1 MSTNLLCISIYF
13 TYALLFLY
21 LWSCFTFYFERGHF
35 LLMTSL
41 YSQPP
46 VIRWLIALLLSTSL
60 VAVVKCLGFRSQGLS
75 PVHSDTSTG
84 AVLVQVLFRQSWCW
98 EVTWEVSDIPRR
110 HRFIANYLNLSG
122 LYNVHSLLQ
131 YSLSLKW
138 GNFM

>member
-41 YSQPP
+41 YSRSPP
-46 VIRWLIALLLSTSL
+46 ICLLIALLLLASL
-60 VAVVKCLGFRSQGLS
+60 VSVVKWIGFRSQGLS

-84 AVLVQVLFRQSWCW
+84 AVLVQVLYRKSWCW
-98 EVTWEVSDIPRR
+98 KVTCVVSDIPRR

-122 LYNVHSLLQ
+122 LYNIHSLLQ
-131 YSLSLKW
+131 
-138 GNFM
+138 